1 MSEGRPADCNSV
13 LVDTAW
19 PDRGHY
25 RRHVPLRRRR
35 GSSFSAGDGEA
46 FLLALVLA
54 QMLARLEFRLINR
67 PPLSRNLLKRLATP
81 AGLEP
86 ATSRL
91 EGECSI
97 QLSYGVVS
105 CAGRGHPRRLIAP
118 ASRRGNCFGRLGGP
132 AAWPSGAHAVVAEII
147 GVAFH
152 FRGALMRLDDRVL
165 HSVLVGEGDRLLDRL
180 EPQLHLV

>member
-1 MSEGRPADCNSV
+1 
-13 LVDTAW
+13 
-19 PDRGHY
+19 
-25 RRHVPLRRRR
+25 
-35 GSSFSAGDGEA
+35 
-46 FLLALVLA
+46 
-54 QMLARLEFRLINR
+54 MLARLEFRLINR

-97 QLSYGVVS
+97 QLSYGVAS

-118 ASRRGNCFGRLGGP
+118 ASRCGNCFGRLGGP

-147 GVAFH
+147 VVACH
-152 FRGALMRLDDRVL
+152 FRGGLIRLVY
-165 HSVLVGEGDRLLDRL
+165 LVVRSLLVVDVDRLPERVS
-180 EPQLHLV
+180 P

>member
-1 MSEGRPADCNSV
+1 MRAPRS
-13 LVDTAW
+13 
-19 PDRGHY
+19 
-25 RRHVPLRRRR
+25 LRRNTQLRR
-35 GSSFSAGDGEA
+35 D
-46 FLLALVLA
+46 
-54 QMLARLEFRLINR
+54 R
-67 PPLSRNLLKRLATP
+67 LSRIARFCYPICYPGRSLSRRTLYTSLKRLATP

-97 QLSYGVVS
+97 QLSYGVAS

-118 ASRRGNCFGRLGGP
+118 ASRCGNCFGRLGGP

-152 FRGALMRLDDRVL
+152 FRGALMRLNDRVL

>member
-54 QMLARLEFRLINR
+54 QMLARLEFRMINR

-91 EGECSI
+91 EGRSEEHTSEL
-97 QLSYGVVS
+97 Q
-105 CAGRGHPRRLIAP
+105 
-118 ASRRGNCFGRLGGP
+118 SRR
-132 AAWPSGAHAVVAEII
+132 
-147 GVAFH
+147 
-152 FRGALMRLDDRVL
+152 D
-165 HSVLVGEGDRLLDRL
+165 LVCRFLL
-180 EPQLHLV
+180 EKKK